1 METLQPAADRFAGWP
16 LRLLFGFGLVVA
28 FTLLGLFASDRADA
42 AETGLVDDLVAPV
55 IEPLAPAVEPLVEP
69 VETLV
74 APVVTPVEA
83 IVTPVV
89 TPVLTPVVELVK
101 PVLSSV
107 TPVVGLVETLP
118 VQRLEPTQQVEQLQR
133 VELSQRVELVETSH
147 DQVSTGSTRWVGA
160 VSTRW
165 DGAAST
171 SSTHE
176 AAVAPGPPPF
186 HSTPGSDGDVAAAAG
201 AAPIAGDLTDTLLP
215 DPRPTPGDAP
225 TADVAPP
232 ASPTVESDSSP
243 D

>member
-118 VQRLEPTQQVEQLQR
+118 VQRLEPTQQVELP
-133 VELSQRVELVETSH
+133 QRVELVETSH
-147 DQVSTGSTRWVGA
+147 EPVSTSSTR
-160 VSTRW
+160 S
-165 DGAAST
+165 DMAAPT

-176 AAVAPGPPPF
+176 AAVAPGPAPF
-186 HSTPGSDGDVAAAAG
+186 HSTPGPDGDVAAAAG

-215 DPRPTPGDAP
+215 DPRQTPGDAP

-232 ASPTVESDSSP
+232 ASPTAESDSSP